1 MNSARWMK
9 KANVNEPVGTAS
21 IDCRSVGKCE
31 PINKYTTS
39 LLLRIISILRHKVE
53 KLKVKV
59 ILRLEP
65 FSLISQ
71 NCFFLLPTWPL
82 NSNPPRVFFF
92 FFFFLKFVFVVNQ
105 VIIHMQLYNLD
116 VRLCLFSALTEPWIV
131 SVPLLVKPL
140 STSFFFFLIL
150 GSAETAASAVETG
163 TKLKALSERSFFC
176 RNVYC
181 NILITL
187 TQKFL
192 GKCFQKGAHR
202 GTNLKD
208 SPSQLQVFISWS
220 FL

>member
-21 IDCRSVGKCE
+21 IDCRSVGKCQ

-82 NSNPPRVFFF
+82 NSNTPRVFFF

-140 STSFFFFLIL
+140 STSFFFF
-150 GSAETAASAVETG
+150 
-163 TKLKALSERSFFC
+163 
-176 RNVYC
+176 
-181 NILITL
+181 
-187 TQKFL
+187 
-192 GKCFQKGAHR
+192 
-202 GTNLKD
+202 
-208 SPSQLQVFISWS
+208 S
-220 FL
+220 FLVLPKLPLPQ

>member
-39 LLLRIISILRHKVE
+39 LLLRIISILQRKVE

-82 NSNPPRVFFF
+82 NSSTPR
-92 FFFFLKFVFVVNQ
+92 FFFFLLKFDFVANQ

-140 STSFFFFLIL
+140 STSFFFF
-150 GSAETAASAVETG
+150 
-163 TKLKALSERSFFC
+163 
-176 RNVYC
+176 
-181 NILITL
+181 
-187 TQKFL
+187 
-192 GKCFQKGAHR
+192 
-202 GTNLKD
+202 
-208 SPSQLQVFISWS
+208 S
-220 FL
+220 FLVLPKLPLPQ